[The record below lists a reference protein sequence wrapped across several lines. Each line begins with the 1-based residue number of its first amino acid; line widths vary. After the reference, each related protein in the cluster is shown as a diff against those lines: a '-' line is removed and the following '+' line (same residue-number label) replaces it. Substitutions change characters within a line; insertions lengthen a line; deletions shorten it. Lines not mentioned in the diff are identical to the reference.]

1 MKKDKVPKSIP
12 DQTSADDKML
22 IDSTESRVSSIPI
35 SVPSSEDQLLLKTRA
50 LTLAQQPKQ
59 AELSKEF
66 LEVIEFRLASEV
78 YGLETTFVQEVL
90 TLKDFTTLPGLPPFV
105 LGIVNVRGQI
115 FSVINLKKYFNLP
128 EKGLGQFNI
137 LIILHN
143 EKMEFGI
150 LVDEVF
156 STQSI
161 PLDAIQTTPSTVS
174 GIVGEYLRG
183 VTSDFIII
191 LDGNKILNDNRI
203 TVNQEM
209 DNEQ

>member
-1 MKKDKVPKSIP
+1 MKKDKVPKSKP
-12 DQTSADDKML
+12 DQKSADDKL
-22 IDSTESRVSSIPI
+22 LNDSTESGLSSMPISIPT
-35 SVPSSEDQLLLKTRA
+35 SEEQLCLKTRA

-59 AELSKEF
+59 TELSKEF

-78 YGLETTFVQEVL
+78 YGLETTYVQEVL

-128 EKGLGQFNI
+128 EKGLAQFNI
-137 LIILHN
+137 LIILRN

-183 VTSDFIII
+183 VTSDFVII
-191 LDGNKILNDNRI
+191 LDGNKVLNDHRI